1 MTRNKKSPEKDQR
14 NMNRFKNILFYTVL
28 TLLLLSAIFT
38 LVMIVVAP
46 ADRDLDE
53 AFTKVKSDY
62 ILMFIQCLAAAGV
75 LLLPSLLQHKFRIEI
90 PNLMTIILVLFVFAA
105 VYLGEVRSFYYR
117 FAFWDKLLHT
127 FSGVMLGA
135 ASFSVLQILH
145 DTEKIRLRASLIA
158 LFAFCF
164 AMAAGAVWEI
174 YEFAWDSTL
183 NLNMQ
188 KYATETGELL
198 IGRAA
203 LMDTMTDLIVD
214 SIGALAISII
224 GYFSIR
230 RDNSWLA
237 RFRLKVCAPS
247 EKQRKAMQAADNS
260 AAEIQAEPVPQADA
274 DKVVPS
280 QETDQDP
287 LEDSQRDS

>member
-1 MTRNKKSPEKDQR
+1 
-14 NMNRFKNILFYTVL
+14 
-28 TLLLLSAIFT
+28 
-38 LVMIVVAP
+38 
-46 ADRDLDE
+46 
-53 AFTKVKSDY
+53 
-62 ILMFIQCLAAAGV
+62 
-75 LLLPSLLQHKFRIEI
+75 
-90 PNLMTIILVLFVFAA
+90 
-105 VYLGEVRSFYYR
+105 
-117 FAFWDKLLHT
+117 
-127 FSGVMLGA
+127 
-135 ASFSVLQILH
+135 
-145 DTEKIRLRASLIA
+145 
-158 LFAFCF
+158 
-164 AMAAGAVWEI
+164 
-174 YEFAWDSTL
+174 
-183 NLNMQ
+183 MQ

-287 LEDSQRDS
+287 LEDSQRDSGYQLSLFSYYPDRHGPKTDFFRGITSGSAVPAVPQSAHRCRDCSRCRAVGAAWAASEAAVKAVEAAGQGFRTDSSRSSHSIRRDTDIYTWDLRYVGRQADQFNSLRVVAILMSVIQSATMS

>member
-1 MTRNKKSPEKDQR
+1 MTRNKKSPEKAQR

-164 AMAAGAVWEI
+164 AMAAG
-174 YEFAWDSTL
+174 
-183 NLNMQ
+183 
-188 KYATETGELL
+188 ETGELL